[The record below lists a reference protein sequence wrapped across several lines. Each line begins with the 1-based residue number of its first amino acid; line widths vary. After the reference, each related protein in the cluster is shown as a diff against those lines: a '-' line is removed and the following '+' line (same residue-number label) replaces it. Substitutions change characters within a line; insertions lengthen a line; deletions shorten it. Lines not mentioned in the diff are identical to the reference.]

1 MLLFKKIKWFLGVL
15 GVFLLILA
23 TNLID
28 KNNFIQVEGSVDNIY
43 NERLLAK
50 ELLLDVAIKFHKK
63 EMAYSLNDSTYLL
76 TQNDTVNAEISK
88 LLETFDRVGSTEKE
102 DFILNNLNKNHT
114 KLIKLESNSSSKE
127 TLYTPECAEIFSAIN
142 SNIIELAA
150 EQIKEGE
157 NQNSIARRAIE
168 KVKLFSQIEIY
179 FLIFLGLLL
188 QFIILYNP
196 KSK

>member
-1 MLLFKKIKWFLGVL
+1 MLLLKKIKWFLAVL

-43 NERLLAK
+43 TERLLAK
-50 ELLLDVAIKFHKK
+50 ELLLDVTIKFHKK
-63 EMAYSLNDSTYLL
+63 ELAYSLNDSTYLL
-76 TQNDTVNAEISK
+76 TQNDVVNAEISK
-88 LLETFDRVGSTEKE
+88 LLEIFDRVGSTEKE
-102 DFILNNLNKNHT
+102 DIILNNLNQNHT
-114 KLIKLESNSSSKE
+114 KLIELESNSESNE
-127 TLYTPECAEIFSAIN
+127 TLYTSECAEIFSAIN
-142 SNIIELAA
+142 TNIVELAS
-150 EQIKEGE
+150 EQVKEGK

-179 FLIFLGLLL
+179 FLIFLGLIL